1 MWLWIL
7 AASLALCGLLLFLDG
22 RRREQTIMRDW
33 AMVLSPRGNQ
43 EIQAMRTQVGA
54 ELDLVDLTYDK
65 AREAQVLG
73 RNEEALQLLEC
84 GCRLIEAYCPTMLRA
99 LAAWSVLSRMV
110 AAMAPVKPLRPVG
123 FRLPELVQLARL
135 NQFFHHLVV
144 TTGERFRL
152 RLYIL
157 ARGFQTLT
165 RVIVGTT
172 RRLKEHPTVPEWE
185 RTAVARLDMRTLSE
199 ESIDA
204 LRALLVSLE
213 AERRAS

>member
-1 MWLWIL
+1 MWWWIL
-7 AASLALCGLLLFLDG
+7 SASLALCGLLLFVDG

-33 AMVLSPRGNQ
+33 AMVLTPRGKQ
-43 EIQAMRTQVGA
+43 EIQDMRTQVGA
-54 ELDLVDLTYDK
+54 ELDLVDLTYEK

-73 RNEEALQLLEC
+73 RNEEALRLLEC

-110 AAMAPVKPLRPVG
+110 AAMAPVKPLRPAG

-135 NQFFHHLVV
+135 DLFVHHLVV

-157 ARGFQTLT
+157 ARGFETLT

-172 RRLKEHPTVPEWE
+172 RRLHEHPAVPDWE
-185 RTAVARLDMRTLSE
+185 RTAVARLDLRALSE
-199 ESIDA
+199 ESIEA
-204 LRALLVSLE
+204 LRTLLASLD